1 MFSHYELTTEPTASA
16 TEPAAEV
23 PADSLNLVVHI
34 HSEDDEVRARAVA
47 APLTLHL
54 TATDKLIT
62 AVDAI
67 CSAWELD
74 SSKVRL
80 WDYYSQNRYS
90 LMTDLQKTMDGSK
103 LYAGQDLLIE
113 CQLAGGDWT
122 FDASSCQTN
131 ETNTNETAG
140 SSSTPP
146 WNARSSTYNNNRL
159 DPGEDVVTNAT
170 PPPLAGVV
178 GLANLGNTCF
188 MNSIIQCLSNLPL
201 LRRYF
206 DGALHVPDLNR
217 DNPLG
222 AKGEVA
228 EAFCGLLGLLW
239 GNTASVVSPRKF
251 KFVMGQHAPQFVGY
265 AQHDSQAP
273 AQPSP
278 SPSPSPWP

>member
-1 MFSHYELTTEPTASA
+1 MFSNSELITTASME
-16 TEPAAEV
+16 TEPAVEV

-113 CQLAGGDWT
+113 CQLADGGWT
-122 FDASSCQTN
+122 FDASTCQTN
-131 ETNTNETAG
+131 ETNPNETAG
-140 SSSTPP
+140 SSSTPL
-146 WNARSSTYNNNRL
+146 WSARSAPNSRM

-178 GLANLGNTCF
+178 GLSNLGNTCF

-206 DGALHVPDLNR
+206 DP
-217 DNPLG
+217 
-222 AKGEVA
+222 
-228 EAFCGLLGLLW
+228 
-239 GNTASVVSPRKF
+239 
-251 KFVMGQHAPQFVGY
+251 
-265 AQHDSQAP
+265 
-273 AQPSP
+273 
-278 SPSPSPWP
+278 